1 MIETF
6 KWLGAI
12 ELVGLAAFPLAYAA
26 FPAMRD
32 RGIGFAKPVGLLVIS
47 FAVWLISY
55 AGLLPNQGWVYGLM
69 IGVLA
74 VVGSPYV
81 LRHWRSMLAL
91 FRLQWRGLLV
101 GEALFI
107 LIFFFWVFYRAYD
120 PAISGTE
127 KPMDFLF
134 LNASIIATEAPPEDP
149 WLAGHSIS
157 YYYFGYWML
166 GGLAQMTAIPSYIAF
181 NLSLALIAALA
192 GGAVFSL
199 VYSLVAR
206 DGGRGRDSI
215 LSGVIGVVLLMFVG
229 NLAGL
234 WEGLASAG
242 IGTNGFYDWL
252 AIDQLDRNE
261 GDIGWRPTEHWWW
274 WRSSRVINTFDY
286 TGASLDY
293 TIQEFPF
300 FSFLLGDLHPHVIGM
315 PFVIV
320 GLGAIAG
327 ILMSRDRWGLS
338 WLRSH
343 PASAGTLAL
352 LIGLSGF
359 ISIWDITLLAGAL
372 VLVALIRGYVNQPES
387 LLRAWLRAMSPVVVV
402 LGVAILAVSPFY
414 FGTFTSQVQY
424 PEYFS
429 EFLSRSISLLPIG
442 PAVVGTRPIH
452 FFTVWGLLFA
462 VATPFMLM
470 VMVPLLKSTVYRL
483 RQTLNGEASV
493 ADGSIGF
500 SISTIVL
507 AALAVGAPYFIWAV
521 AHLAVNQNAS
531 AGDMLTRA
539 LTAGPLG
546 LLAASLVLVALVRSG
561 SKLLNGA
568 TFALAVAG
576 LASYLLYGVE
586 LLYIHDFF
594 GNRMNTVFKL
604 YYQAWIIFA
613 IVAAYGFYHWRF
625 RHQALTGLPRLASS
639 AGYFLVGVMLV
650 GGLYYSI
657 AAIDTK
663 ADGFKG
669 TPNLDGLAY
678 ISTVH
683 DDERRAIEW
692 LREQGHPGDLILE
705 AIGDGYSE
713 FGRISSSTGVPTLL
727 GWPGHEHQW
736 RGTTDI
742 FDGRQEDVSLIYT
755 TPDLEEAR
763 VLLDKYGVTY
773 VYVGHRERS
782 KYSPLVAEKFE
793 AIGEL
798 AYPGDSSGHSEVVIY
813 RVGLS
818 SDRPRD
824 EFSSVADTAV
834 SSETE

>member
-1 MIETF
+1 
-6 KWLGAI
+6 
-12 ELVGLAAFPLAYAA
+12 
-26 FPAMRD
+26 
-32 RGIGFAKPVGLLVIS
+32 
-47 FAVWLISY
+47 
-55 AGLLPNQGWVYGLM
+55 
-69 IGVLA
+69 
-74 VVGSPYV
+74 
-81 LRHWRSMLAL
+81 
-91 FRLQWRGLLV
+91 
-101 GEALFI
+101 
-107 LIFFFWVFYRAYD
+107 
-120 PAISGTE
+120 
-127 KPMDFLF
+127 MDFLF
-134 LNASIIATEAPPEDP
+134 LNASIMATEAPPADP
-149 WLAGHSIS
+149 WLAGHSVS

-206 DGGRGRDSI
+206 DGGRSRDSI
-215 LSGVIGVVLLMFVG
+215 IAGVVGVVLLMFVG
-229 NLAGL
+229 NLAGV
-234 WEGLASAG
+234 WEGLANTG

-261 GDIGWRPTEHWWW
+261 GNIGWRPTDFWWW
-274 WRSSRVINTFDY
+274 WRSSRVINTFDH
-286 TGASLDY
+286 TGVSLDY

-327 ILMSRDRWGLS
+327 VLMSRERWGLS

-343 PASAGTLAL
+343 PAPAGALAL

-372 VLVALIRGYVNQPES
+372 VLVALIRSYVNQPEN
-387 LLRAWLRAMSPVVVV
+387 LLRAWLKAMLPVAVV

-429 EFLSRSISLLPIG
+429 ELLNRSITLLPIS

-462 VATPFMLM
+462 VAAPFMLM
-470 VMVPLLKSTVYRL
+470 IMVPLLKSTVYRL
-483 RQTLNGEASV
+483 RETLNGESPV
-493 ADGSIGF
+493 ARDSRGF
-500 SISTIVL
+500 PTSPLVL
-507 AALAVGAPYFIWAV
+507 AGMAVAAPYVIWAV
-521 AHLAVNQNAS
+521 AHLTVNENAS

-546 LLAASLVLVALVRSG
+546 LLAACLVLVALVRSG

-568 TFALAVAG
+568 TFVLAVAG

-625 RHQALTGLPRLASS
+625 RHHTLTGLPRLASS
-639 AGYFLVGVMLV
+639 AGYFLVGVMLA

-663 ADGFKG
+663 AGGFKA

-678 ISTVH
+678 ISTIH
-683 DDERRAIEW
+683 GDERKAIEW
-692 LREQGHPGDLILE
+692 LREQSHPGDLILE

-742 FDGRQEDVSLIYT
+742 FDGRQEDVLLIYT

-763 VLLDKYGVTY
+763 ALLDKYGVTY

-782 KYSPLVAEKFE
+782 MYSPLVAEKFE

-798 AYPGDSSGHSEVVIY
+798 AYPGDSFDNSEVAIY
-813 RVGLS
+813 RVGLP
-818 SDRPRD
+818 SDRHKD
-824 EFSSVADTAV
+824 EIPSVVDAPV